1 MDSAL
6 VLLLLGTV
14 NGELQILENRLKIAF
29 EAKGR
34 RYTTSKVIQ
43 RLVNID
49 LCILRDISLWVR
61 QTVNPVHLL

>member
-14 NGELQILENRLKIAF
+14 NGELKILENRLKTAF

-34 RYTTSKVIQ
+34 RYTTGKDALDM
-43 RLVNID
+43 R
-49 LCILRDISLWVR
+49 
-61 QTVNPVHLL
+61 

>member
-14 NGELQILENRLKIAF
+14 NGELQILENRLKTAF